1 RSQYCKPLYNHTH
14 SLNFAGT
21 MELSRVLRLS
31 YVLSL
36 ASGAPYNITTGFDD
50 NHDTVANDRPPGVT
64 RNTELRPGTVDLDVR
79 LTKTFKLAPP
89 FLGGQPPAKRESHNL
104 EFSVDA
110 FNAINHTNFAHIV
123 GTQSSPFFGRA
134 TSAFA
139 A

>member
-1 RSQYCKPLYNHTH
+1 
-14 SLNFAGT
+14 
-21 MELSRVLRLS
+21 MELPRGLRLAS
-31 YVLSL
+31 VLSL
-36 ASGAPYNITTGFDD
+36 ASGVPFNITTGFDD

-104 EFSVDA
+104 ELSVDA

-139 A
+139 ARTIQFSLNYNF